1 MQFPALAN
9 KWWEWKAVKAEAI
22 ARQLEDQQ
30 KQKELRD
37 KYGRW
42 MGQAKANK
50 QGPLCVTKPT
60 LSKVFLDFMEEELI
74 SVESDQHFCTATS
87 ASGKVLKFWIANRMF
102 AYANQGK
109 LEDKDGKELFRWYNE
124 MPDYWVCFMLV
135 EKVENHIFNS

>member
-9 KWWEWKAVKAEAI
+9 KWWEWKASKAETI
-22 ARQLEDQQ
+22 ARQLEEQQ
-30 KQKELRD
+30 KQRELRA

-42 MGQAKANK
+42 MDQAKANK
-50 QGPLCVTKPT
+50 QGPLYVTKPT
-60 LSKVFLDFMEEELI
+60 LSKVFLDFMEEEII
-74 SVESDQHFCTATS
+74 SVESDRHFCRATS

-109 LEDKDGKELFRWYNE
+109 LEDKDGKELFRWHNE

-135 EKVENHIFNS
+135 EKIENNIFNV